1 MQQMQQM
8 QQMKQMQQMQ
18 QMQQWQKM
26 QQLQQLQKMQSL
38 VGGPI
43 GRAGM
48 QMVRYQGVPSRG
60 PMMMMRPQ
68 GSQMMQGK
76 KGRGAFAQNGSG

>member
-1 MQQMQQM
+1 
-8 QQMKQMQQMQ
+8 MQQMQ

-26 QQLQQLQKMQSL
+26 QQMQRMQQLQKMQSL

-43 GRAGM
+43 GRAGV
-48 QMVRYQGVPSRG
+48 QMVRYQNAPNR
-60 PMMMMRPQ
+60 PLMRPQ

-76 KGRGAFAQNGSG
+76 VFQTENIRTKIKSKPPYL